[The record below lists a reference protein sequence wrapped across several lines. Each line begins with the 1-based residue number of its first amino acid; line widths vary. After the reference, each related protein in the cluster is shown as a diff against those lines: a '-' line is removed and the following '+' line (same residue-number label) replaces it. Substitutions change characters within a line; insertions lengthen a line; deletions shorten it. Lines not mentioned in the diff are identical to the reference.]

1 MGRKVSQE
9 LKDEIVYGR
18 DHNHARV
25 FISSRMST
33 TLDAERV
40 VTAKAVD
47 RVSGH
52 RAWFWER
59 DAAMGALHS
68 EHECVKYAK
77 TSAGLI
83 LLVDGDLSPIVHA
96 EYRAAREGGANRF
109 ILIRKGAEL
118 PDDVAAFIKD
128 QQMSEVVTRNFQNED
143 ELDSLVYDALS
154 RAIVRAVTEATIDRR
169 EHVTDGASND

>member
-1 MGRKVSQE
+1 MSRKVSQE

-25 FISSRMST
+25 FISSRMRT
-33 TLDAERV
+33 TLDVERV
-40 VTAKAVD
+40 ITANAVD

-59 DAAMGALHS
+59 DAAMGVLHS

-77 TSAGLI
+77 ASASLI

-96 EYRAAREGGANRF
+96 EYRAARKGGANRF
-109 ILIRKGAEL
+109 ILVRRDAEL
-118 PDDVAAFIKD
+118 PEDVAAFIKD
-128 QQMSEVVTRNFQNED
+128 QQASEVVTRNFQNAD

-154 RAIVRAVTEATIDRR
+154 RAIVRAMTLATIDRR
-169 EHVTDGASND
+169 ERITDGASDD